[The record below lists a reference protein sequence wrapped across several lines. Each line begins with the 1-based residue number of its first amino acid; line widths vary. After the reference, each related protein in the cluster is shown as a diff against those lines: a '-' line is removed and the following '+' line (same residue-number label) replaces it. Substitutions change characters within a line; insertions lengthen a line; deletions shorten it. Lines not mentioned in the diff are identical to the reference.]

1 MSQNEELHEIEL
13 VDIIHFFVERLK
25 RMLVVML
32 VVSCIVFGGVV
43 AKNINAQNVSVVQAG
58 GAGVEE
64 HEKTY
69 EAIALLEL
77 AQIILHGGEIRP
89 IVDPNVLIA
98 AFQSELVTLSVA
110 PGTLGGNPPNSLWV
124 KVVNGN
130 KSTAEVLIKNTT
142 KKMISRAQEKE
153 QAAKENKNKAYSVL
167 GKTNI
172 AKYEVIEREPL
183 AKPVF
188 QVQMLLKTAF
198 ISLVVGLLVSL
209 FYAGV
214 EKILVDYRAKYSS

>member
-13 VDIIHFFVERLK
+13 VDIIHFFVKRLK

-32 VVSCIVFGGVV
+32 VVSCIVFGGIV
-43 AKNINAQNVSVVQAG
+43 AKNINDQNVSVVQPG
-58 GAGVEE
+58 GASAEE
-64 HEKTY
+64 HKKTY

-77 AQIILHGGEIRP
+77 GQIILHGGEIRP

-98 AFQSELVTLSVA
+98 AFQREQVTLSIG
-110 PGTLGGNPPNSLWV
+110 PDTLGGNPLNSLWV

-130 KSTAEVLIKNTT
+130 RSTAEGLVKNTT
-142 KKMISRAQEKE
+142 KKMISSVQEKE

-183 AKPVF
+183 VRPVF
-188 QVQMLLKTAF
+188 QVQMLLRAAF

-209 FYAGV
+209 FYAGA